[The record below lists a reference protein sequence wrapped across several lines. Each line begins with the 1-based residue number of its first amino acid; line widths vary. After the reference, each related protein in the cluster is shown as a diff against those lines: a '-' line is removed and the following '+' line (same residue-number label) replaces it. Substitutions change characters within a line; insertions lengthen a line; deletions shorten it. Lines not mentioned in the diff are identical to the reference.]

1 MKYLRDIEREYEVS
15 ENDKENLKTISEKLL
30 KYKIDFIKQFIE
42 YLNKRVTMEYTGKE
56 FFNNIDRVVDNWYTM
71 LMNYNINND
80 YVFKLINASKIHI
93 KYNITQDSINVMISF
108 TRRYLHEKMFQ
119 NFTNDVERKDLLITL
134 HKILDIN
141 GDILNRAYLEEK
153 IREYSL
159 EFRFRGLV
167 VKFGEKFSFVM
178 QVVLIGILV
187 LLTTFATI
195 SVIHDIIN
203 LSINKSHEFLI
214 STLGSLLI
222 LWILAEL
229 IRTEIQLIKGGD
241 FRISVFIGVALI
253 AYIRDLLILTLQQHM
268 YEESTIYVIIAIL
281 ILGII
286 YWLIYKT
293 ENISMIRRNI

>member
-229 IRTEIQLIKGGD
+229 IRTEIQIIKGGD

>member
-1 MKYLRDIEREYEVS
+1 MKYLRDIEREYELT
-15 ENDKENLKTISEKLL
+15 EKDRENLKIISEKLL
-30 KYKIDFIKQFIE
+30 KYKSEFTKQFIE
-42 YLNKRVTMEYTGKE
+42 YLNKRVSMEYSGKD
-56 FFNNIDRVVDNWYTM
+56 FFSNVEKMVDNWYVM
-71 LMNYNINND
+71 LMNCDITND

-93 KYNITQDSINVMISF
+93 KYNISLDSINAMTSF
-108 TRRYLHEKMFQ
+108 TRRFLHEKMFQ

-141 GDILNRAYLEEK
+141 VDILNRAYLEEK
-153 IREYSL
+153 IKEYSL

-167 VKFGEKFSFVM
+167 VKLGEKFSLVM

-187 LLTTFATI
+187 LLATFATI
-195 SVIHDIIN
+195 SVVYDIIN
-203 LSINKSHEFLI
+203 LSINKSHETLI

-268 YEESTIYVIIAIL
+268 YEETTIYVISAIL

-293 ENISMIRRNI
+293 ENTSLMRRKL

>member
-1 MKYLRDIEREYEVS
+1 MKYLRDIEREYELS
-15 ENDKENLKTISEKLL
+15 EKDKEHLTTISEKLL
-30 KYKIDFIKQFIE
+30 KYNNDFTKQFIE
-42 YLNKRVTMEYTGKE
+42 YLNKRVTTEYSGKD
-56 FFNNIDRVVDNWYTM
+56 FFDNIERVVNNWYTM
-71 LMNYNINND
+71 LMNNNIDND

-93 KYNITQDSINVMISF
+93 KYNIPQDIINVMIGF

-119 NFTNDVERKDLLITL
+119 NFTNDVIRKDLLITL
-134 HKILDIN
+134 HKIVDIN
-141 GDILNRAYLEEK
+141 YDILNRAYLEEK
-153 IREYSL
+153 IKEYSL
-159 EFRFRGLV
+159 EFKFRGLV

-195 SVIHDIIN
+195 SVVHDLIN

-268 YEESTIYVIIAIL
+268 YEETTIYVLISIL

-293 ENISMIRRNI
+293 ENLSIIRRKI